1 MSHLRMCI
9 WHVPPG
15 AATGGDC
22 ARDLRDAGLVAKGRA
37 RYPQGRAAGTGS
49 RMRKTVDVVIL
60 GAGIAGLWTCARL
73 RRAGRSEEH
82 TSELQSLMRSS
93 YAGFC
98 LTTTRSEIGSRRY
111 GAQ

>member
-37 RYPQGRAAGTGS
+37 RYPQGRAAGSAS
-49 RMRKTVDVVIL
+49 RMRTTVEVVIL
-60 GAGIAGLWTCARL
+60 GARLVGLWTYASLRHPATDALRSAHAATGGVSTNAAQGRAEAR
-73 RRAGRSEEH
+73 GV
-82 TSELQSLMRSS
+82 
-93 YAGFC
+93 GN
-98 LTTTRSEIGSRRY
+98 
-111 GAQ
+111 

>member
-1 MSHLRMCI
+1 MSHLRMCT

-60 GAGIAGLWTCARL
+60 GAGIAGLWTYARL
-73 RRAGRSEEH
+73 RRAGYDA
-82 TSELQSLMRSS
+82 LLCAQG
-93 YAGFC
+93 A
-98 LTTTRSEIGSRRY
+98 IG
-111 GAQ
+111 GGQTIAAQGKIGRASGRERVCQYV